1 MVFTVTSEKNTTS
14 STALVTGASAGLGVE
29 FAKLLAQDGHN
40 LVLTARSQD
49 RLQRLADE
57 LRQQYGIRAQVFAR
71 DLSQPGAAPALVEA
85 LDQAGLAIDILINNA
100 GFGLNGKYHEN
111 LAEQEFALLQLNVV
125 ALAQLTR
132 LLLPDMVARGW
143 GRVLNVAST
152 AAFQPGPY
160 MAGYFASKA
169 YVLSL
174 SEALAHELKDT
185 GVSVTVLCP
194 GPTQTEFTERAGIKE
209 SRLFKLGA
217 QPAETVASSGYQ
229 AMLKG
234 ETVVIP
240 GLHNWALA
248 QSVRFIPRGMAR
260 ALASWLVK

>member
-1 MVFTVTSEKNTTS
+1 MTSEKNTTS

-40 LVLTARSQD
+40 LVLTARNQD

-57 LRQQYGIRAQVFAR
+57 LHQQHGIRAQVFAR
-71 DLSQPGAAPALVEA
+71 DLSQPGAAPALIEA
-85 LDQAGLAIDILINNA
+85 LDQAGLTIDILINNA

-111 LAEQEFALLQLNVV
+111 PAEQEFALLQVNVV

-132 LLLPDMVARGW
+132 LLLPGMVARDW
-143 GRVLNVAST
+143 GRILNVAST
-152 AAFQPGPY
+152 AAFQPGPH

-174 SEALAHELKDT
+174 SEALAYELKDT
-185 GVSVTVLCP
+185 GVRVTVLCP

-209 SRLFKLGA
+209 SLLFKLSV
-217 QPAETVASSGYQ
+217 QSAETVANSGYQ

-234 ETVVIP
+234 EAVVIP

-248 QSVRFIPRGMAR
+248 QSVRFTPRGMTR